1 MNENA
6 LTESELMQLEALV
19 DGELPEP
26 QYANLLS
33 RLDQATDGWKLCALS
48 FLEHQAMERE
58 IRTFAQAQLSESL
71 TANVACA
78 FDSQQ
83 ESIQST
89 VLWSRAELPLREPD
103 IAQPNPAEK
112 KIDKP
117 TSLPIATLTSER
129 RWMSSVMMLAASI
142 AIAFASG
149 FMTREWR
156 ANSDTAVNKNIAV
169 NLPAKIDSIDSALDD
184 VEQALADQIVYEGLD
199 PNQTYNID
207 TPSNHEP
214 YGMES
219 LAGLPVHYTD
229 PIDSSLL
236 ESKERKI
243 VRLNSLVDAEMERVQ
258 SFVPYTRDD
267 GQEVVVPVQNL
278 KFRPIAVHGF

>member
-48 FLEHQAMERE
+48 FLENQAMERE
-58 IRTFAQAQLSESL
+58 MRTFSQAQLSESL
-71 TANVACA
+71 TANVAPA

-83 ESIQST
+83 ESIQTT
-89 VLWSRAELPLREPD
+89 VLWSRAELPLRELH
-103 IAQPNPAEK
+103 IAEPIPAAK
-112 KIDKP
+112 NVDKP
-117 TSLPIATLTSER
+117 TSLPIATQSTER
-129 RWMSSVMMLAASI
+129 RWMSSVMMLAASV
-142 AIAFASG
+142 AIAFACG

-156 ANSDTAVNKNIAV
+156 ANTDTEVNKNIAV

-207 TPSNHEP
+207 TPSSYEP
-214 YGMES
+214 SGMES
-219 LAGLPVHYTD
+219 IAGLPVHYTN

>member
-6 LTESELMQLEALV
+6 LTEIELMQLEALV

-26 QYANLLS
+26 QYAHLLS
-33 RLDQATDGWKLCALS
+33 RLDQAPDGWKLCALS

-58 IRTFAQAQLSESL
+58 VRTFTQSKLSESL
-71 TANVACA
+71 TATVAPA

-83 ESIQST
+83 ESMQST
-89 VLWSRAELPLREPD
+89 VLWTRTELPLRQPS
-103 IAQPNPAEK
+103 IAHANTVTK
-112 KIDKP
+112 KTSKP
-117 TSLPIATLTSER
+117 TSQPTATPSSER
-129 RWMSSVMMLAASI
+129 RVVSSLMMLAASI

-149 FMTREWR
+149 FMTSEWR
-156 ANSDTAVNKNIAV
+156 ANPETELNKNISLT
-169 NLPAKIDSIDSALDD
+169 LPAKIDSLDSALDD
-184 VEQALADQIVYEGLD
+184 VEQALADQIAYEGLD

-207 TPSNHEP
+207 TPSNNEP
-214 YGMES
+214 YGMEPIS
-219 LAGLPVHYTD
+219 GLPVHYTD

>member
-6 LTESELMQLEALV
+6 LTENELMQLEALV

-58 IRTFAQAQLSESL
+58 VRTFTRSKLSESL
-71 TANVACA
+71 TATVAPA
-78 FDSQQ
+78 FDTQQ
-83 ESIQST
+83 ESMQST
-89 VLWSRAELPLREPD
+89 VLWTRTELPLRQPS
-103 IAQPNPAEK
+103 IAHSNTVTK
-112 KIDKP
+112 KTSRP
-117 TSLPIATLTSER
+117 TSQPIATKPPER
-129 RWMSSVMMLAASI
+129 RVVSSLMMLAASI
-142 AIAFASG
+142 AIAFTSG
-149 FMTREWR
+149 FMTSEWR
-156 ANSDTAVNKNIAV
+156 ANRDTELNKNISMT
-169 NLPAKIDSIDSALDD
+169 LPAQIDSLDSALDD
-184 VEQALADQIVYEGLD
+184 VEQALADQIAYEGLD

-207 TPSNHEP
+207 TPSNNEA
-214 YGMES
+214 YGMEPIS
-219 LAGLPVHYTD
+219 GLPVHYTD